1 MKCPKCQRN
10 QDRVIDS
17 RELREGELIRRRREC
32 GACGHRYT
40 TYEKVDRNVLMV
52 LKRDQRREEFSEKKL
67 LESLRLSVA
76 KRPVD
81 EVQVRRI
88 AEDIRK
94 ELEKEHEG
102 DGLVPSTEVGMKVL
116 KRLEAL
122 DEVAYLRYASIYK
135 RFRDATQ
142 FLSEIDNLI
151 GRP

>member
-32 GACGHRYT
+32 GACGHRFT

-81 EVQVRRI
+81 EVEVRRI
-88 AEDIRK
+88 AEEIRK

-102 DGLVPSTEVGMKVL
+102 DGLVPSTEIGQKVL

>member
-102 DGLVPSTEVGMKVL
+102 DGLVPSTEVGLKVL

>member
-102 DGLVPSTEVGMKVL
+102 DGLVPSTEVGLKVL

-151 GRP
+151 GRS

>member
-81 EVQVRRI
+81 EVEVRRI